1 MTVCP
6 ACAGSHSRPSYLGC
20 GAYRGFDYRYLA
32 CCRCGSLF
40 VDPMPSETFL
50 NEMYGRDYL
59 DCHYSAELDGG
70 VSHQEAG
77 RELDRV
83 VGMLAERR
91 PGGTVLDVGC
101 GAGRFLMAARSAGLR
116 PEGFERLAS
125 TADAVSQAT
134 AARVHAGDVDALG
147 GQYDAVHLADVLEHC
162 ARPEDLLRRL
172 LRLLAPGGLLIARGP
187 LENQLNLFQQAVR
200 LSRLTRGCL
209 RELPPTTMP
218 PYHLILFTLAGWKAL
233 FDRCG
238 MRVLHEEVYEW
249 RWPAPEQF
257 TLRPV
262 SVMKGLSLMLS
273 RSRLGQRRRMGNRVV
288 SILAAEA

>member
-1 MTVCP
+1 
-6 ACAGSHSRPSYLGC
+6 
-20 GAYRGFDYRYLA
+20 
-32 CCRCGSLF
+32 
-40 VDPMPSETFL
+40 MPSEAFL

-59 DCHYSAELDGG
+59 DCHYSAELNGG
-70 VSHQEAG
+70 VSNQETG

-83 VGMLAERR
+83 VGMLVERR

-125 TADAVSQAT
+125 TADAVSQVT
-134 AARVHAGDVDALG
+134 AAKVHAGELDALG
-147 GQYDAVHLADVLEHC
+147 GQYDAVHIADVLEHC
-162 ARPEDLLRRL
+162 ARPEDLLLRL
-172 LRLLAPGGLLIARGP
+172 RRLLAPGGVLIARGP
-187 LENQLNLFQQAVR
+187 LENQLNLFQQTVR
-200 LSRLTRGCL
+200 LSRLTRACL

-238 MRVLHEEVYEW
+238 MRVLHEEIYEW
-249 RWPAPEQF
+249 RWPAPERF

-262 SVMKGLSLMLS
+262 SVLKELSLMLS
-273 RSRLGQRRRMGNRVV
+273 RSRLGQSRRMGNRVV
-288 SILAAEA
+288 SILAAGAC